1 MVRVDWM
8 MLARSALLG
17 PRVTLQR
24 RRLQWLLE
32 GHEGLL
38 KGELDQLRQPAHG
51 NRRVSK
57 GGDLRRPSPR
67 PEVCRIL
74 QVSSAL
80 DGQSGLDDVGQE
92 CPAGAESDT
101 TVTSPPV
108 AAGGA

>member
-38 KGELDQLRQPAHG
+38 KGE
-51 NRRVSK
+51 
-57 GGDLRRPSPR
+57 RPSPR